1 MIKSIFIFVAE
12 AIVAILLS
20 IAGTEVATLFDTVQA
35 QILGEPFFKEI
46 GKITSQEEID
56 PNRMQVS
63 F

>member
-1 MIKSIFIFVAE
+1 MIKSIFIFVAA